1 MIKKIVELIRENR
14 RNQKKIIAYSRELNW
29 ADVYQDSIRGKQ
41 WLENL
46 PLNVGR
52 WAGNYAFF
60 YIMNRI
66 LTDFKPKAILE
77 MGLGESSKFIST
89 FIRNELPET
98 RHIVLEHDVEWEK
111 FYIKNNKLFP
121 QTEVKIASLE
131 IMNVEGYIT
140 NVYKEFSNIIS
151 FKFDLYIV
159 DGPLGSKHFSRY
171 DLLKIGHGFRKG
183 DEFMIL
189 VDDFER
195 NGEKETVGKFLKIL
209 ESKGIEVYTSVY
221 YSLKN
226 ILIISTE
233 KYKHT
238 RSF

>member
-1 MIKKIVELIRENR
+1 MVQKIIDLIRENR
-14 RNQKKIIAYSRELNW
+14 RNQKKIVAYSRELNW
-29 ADVYQDSIRGKQ
+29 ADVYHDSIRGKS

-60 YIMNRI
+60 YVMNRV
-66 LTDFKPKAILE
+66 LTDFKPKTILE
-77 MGLGESSKFIST
+77 MGLGESTKFIST
-89 FIRNELPET
+89 FIQNELPDT
-98 RHIVLEHDVEWEK
+98 KHVVLEHDVEWK
-111 FYIKNNKLFP
+111 NFYIQNNRLYP
-121 QTEVKIASLE
+121 QTEVKICSLE
-131 IMNVEGYIT
+131 KVEIEGHTT
-140 NVYKEFSNIIS
+140 NIYNDFTNTIS
-151 FKFDLYIV
+151 FKFDLYII

-171 DLLKIGHGFRKG
+171 DLLKIGHSFKQG
-183 DEFMIL
+183 DEFIVL

-195 NGEKETVGKFLKIL
+195 NGEKESVNKFLAIM
-209 ESKGIEVYTSVY
+209 ENKGMKVYTTVY

-226 ILIISTE
+226 ILVISTE